1 MATVVDAFVVELGLD
16 PKALKK
22 GAQQA
27 QTLFGN
33 VTAGAGKMSAGVSKA
48 TDTAADSF
56 RHLERNALAFL
67 AVLTGGKA
75 LKAFVS
81 DTTASNVAAGQL
93 ARNLGTSVNTLTT
106 WQKVAEAAGGSASDM
121 SSSLGSLVSQFQTID
136 GRRNLGMAF
145 GQMGVRLEDAH
156 GKLRDFNALLPD
168 MARAAQR
175 LGPQLFST
183 LAGQAGF
190 SQGAINMLELG
201 PKRIEALY
209 KSLKQYE
216 PTERDSRASGQLLAD
231 WTKLTAQSESFGRSI
246 MTDLS
251 PEVHHLM
258 TLIGGVI
265 DKNQGWLRQDIDQY
279 VTRFGDAIEHV
290 DWQGVGDE
298 LKRWWDYLK
307 GIDWAEIEKR
317 VEGFATD
324 ADSAAK
330 AVGGWV
336 KVAEVLFALWAGKKF
351 IEVLANVRAL
361 AAASGVGIG
370 ALSKLLAM
378 SRAKAGEETAEAT
391 TKTAGAASA
400 AGAGAKAAEGAT
412 ENASRVSRSASALKF
427 AGSALKAA
435 GLAGDAYM
443 VGDLFWNGAEPALA
457 KDDTLHA
464 KPYNGPFATDNDANF
479 PTYAASVA
487 SIEHAR
493 YDQMGGSGNA
503 YAGKYQ
509 MGEDA
514 IKDAASLLHTRVPTK
529 KEFLHNPEMQER
541 FFRAYTKSNERALY
555 LFSSKFR
562 QMPEELKM
570 AVLGYAHNQGAKGAR
585 NWLNTGIAKR
595 DGFGTYADRYSNL
608 FLSNLKESRGYVP
621 DRLIIEPKTNAPRQD
636 YDQNSFSG
644 AVVASIVRQKP
655 SSPETSGSP
664 SQFAYVK
671 AMQKSMGTL
680 DSLAAVKGSGDTSNT
695 ITNNINIHAPNSDP
709 KAIAREARNAFDSV
723 TFRARQA
730 NIRLT

>member
-1 MATVVDAFVVELGLD
+1 MATVVDALVVELGLD
-16 PKALKK
+16 PKALRK
-22 GAQQA
+22 GAQQV

-33 VTAGAGKMSAGVSKA
+33 VTSGAGKMSAGVSKA

-56 RHLERNALAFL
+56 RHLERNALAFF

-290 DWQGVGDE
+290 DWKGVGDE

-307 GIDWAEIEKR
+307 GIDWADIEKR
-317 VEGFATD
+317 VDGFATD

-330 AVGGWV
+330 AVGGWA
-336 KVAEVLFALWAGKKF
+336 KAAEILFALWAGKKF
-351 IEVLANVRAL
+351 MEVLANVRAL
-361 AAASGVGIG
+361 SVASGAGLG
-370 ALSKLLAM
+370 TLSKLLA
-378 SRAKAGEETAEAT
+378 
-391 TKTAGAASA
+391 A
-400 AGAGAKAAEGAT
+400 AGAHEALKYLDPNDDLGTWIDKHIPG
-412 ENASRVSRSASALKF
+412 ASALDNFASHFGLGRSYATQGAQKVLKGADPAAMIKF
-427 AGSALKAA
+427 TNMAMASGWSKEQAT
-435 GLAGDAYM
+435 GLLANAMTESSLNPMAVNGVAY
-443 VGDLFWNGAEPALA
+443 GL
-457 KDDTLHA
+457 
-464 KPYNGPFATDNDANF
+464 
-479 PTYAASVA
+479 
-487 SIEHAR
+487 
-493 YDQMGGSGNA
+493 
-503 YAGKYQ
+503 
-509 MGEDA
+509 
-514 IKDAASLLHTRVPTK
+514 
-529 KEFLHNPEMQER
+529 MQWHPDR
-541 FFRAYTKSNERALY
+541 QAAYTKLY
-555 LFSSKFR
+555 GHTMQSVHDKETAMR
-562 QMPEELKM
+562 EQMDFANWELT
-570 AVLGYAHNQGAKGAR
+570 HTEKGAGDLLR
-585 NWLNTGIAKR
+585 QANNAGVAAAIVSNYFERPKDVSGEIAKR
-595 DGFGTYADRYSNL
+595 GALADYLASPNSVVGAA
-608 FLSNLKESRGYVP
+608 LSNGPLTPSAAPQPSTGGDNLARYM
-621 DRLIIEPKTNAPRQD
+621 DSMRASINAPT
-636 YDQNSFSG
+636 
-644 AVVASIVRQKP
+644 P
-655 SSPETSGSP
+655 SGS
-664 SQFAYVK
+664 
-671 AMQKSMGTL
+671 
-680 DSLAAVKGSGDTSNT
+680 SGDTSNT
-695 ITNNINIHAPNSDP
+695 ITNNFNIHAPNNDP

-723 TFRARQA
+723 AFRARQA

>member
-1 MATVVDAFVVELGLD
+1 MATVVDALVVELGFD
-16 PKALKK
+16 PKALRK
-22 GAQQA
+22 GAQQV

-33 VTAGAGKMSAGVSKA
+33 VTSGAGKMSAGVSKA

-81 DTTASNVAAGQL
+81 DTTASNAAAGQL

-156 GKLRDFNALLPD
+156 GRLRDFNALLPD

-258 TLIGGVI
+258 TLIGSVI

-307 GIDWAEIEKR
+307 GIDWADIEKR

-330 AVGGWV
+330 AVGGWTNA
-336 KVAEVLFALWAGKKF
+336 AELLFGLWVGSKF
-351 IEVLANVRAL
+351 LQVMTNVRAL
-361 AAASGVGIG
+361 AVATGIGMGGLSKILAAAGVGYAAHEGLEYVDPNDQIGRWFDNNIPGAAILDNWASKVGLGRSYEEQDAASGTPAGIADRQNILQQLDRKYG
-370 ALSKLLAM
+370 FP
-378 SRAKAGEETAEAT
+378 AGT
-391 TKTAGAASA
+391 
-400 AGAGAKAAEGAT
+400 
-412 ENASRVSRSASALKF
+412 
-427 AGSALKAA
+427 
-435 GLAGDAYM
+435 M
-443 VGDLFWNGAEPALA
+443 
-457 KDDTLHA
+457 
-464 KPYNGPFATDNDANF
+464 
-479 PTYAASVA
+479 
-487 SIEHAR
+487 
-493 YDQMGGSGNA
+493 
-503 YAGKYQ
+503 
-509 MGEDA
+509 DA
-514 IKDAASLLHTRVPTK
+514 IWA
-529 KEFLHNPEMQER
+529 QE
-541 FFRAYTKSNERALY
+541 S
-555 LFSSKFR
+555 
-562 QMPEELKM
+562 
-570 AVLGYAHNQGAKGAR
+570 
-585 NWLNTGIAKR
+585 
-595 DGFGTYADRYSNL
+595 
-608 FLSNLKESRGYVP
+608 SRGQ
-621 DRLIIEPKTNAPRQD
+621 NAHD
-636 YDQNSFSG
+636 AEIS
-644 AVVASIVRQKP
+644 QKGC
-655 SSPETSGSP
+655 TSG
-664 SQFAYVK
+664 
-671 AMQKSMGTL
+671 
-680 DSLAAVKGSGDTSNT
+680 
-695 ITNNINIHAPNSDP
+695 
-709 KAIAREARNAFDSV
+709 
-723 TFRARQA
+723 
-730 NIRLT
+730 